1 MMPGFTHPA
10 FFIIYLLILFVVF
23 LSKYFSENNWNIKSF
38 FVKGIQ
44 VGLLIILLNSVW
56 FLPRIFTLSDE
67 LQFASSVGL
76 SESLI
81 KNSSSLNFVNV
92 ISGVGFSS
100 LKETVTWYDWQN
112 YFESEIMIFFGIIIL
127 IIIFAPPL
135 FV

>member
-135 FV
+135 CV